1 MKLRLSQL
9 GNLPL
14 WSLRIRL
21 HVETGADELERRLEM
36 ALGDRK

>member
-1 MKLRLSQL
+1 
-9 GNLPL
+9 L

-21 HVETGADELERRLEM
+21 HVATGAEELERLLEM